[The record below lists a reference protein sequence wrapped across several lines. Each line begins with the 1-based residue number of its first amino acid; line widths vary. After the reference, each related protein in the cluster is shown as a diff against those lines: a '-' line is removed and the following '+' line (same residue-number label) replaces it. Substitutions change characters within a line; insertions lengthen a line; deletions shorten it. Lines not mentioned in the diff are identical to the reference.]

1 MVSEQDWSRLMTQ
14 WCTRYIF
21 LYCAYNFFHKAWYI
35 DPGPSLYCCL
45 LVPVKRHVD
54 TYLSYRFFTKFIKKK
69 KTSCPYIFYHF
80 NYTCLSPIKAQGIT
94 FICFFFQW
102 KAKLFYPII
111 QPFILGSFLI
121 LRNLLLGWFLDFTQ
135 NHSENYP
142 T

>member
-94 FICFFFQW
+94 FICFFFFLEAQ
-102 KAKLFYPII
+102 LFYPII
-111 QPFILGSFLI
+111 QPFFFWELPYPPQLVAWMVLGFHPKP
-121 LRNLLLGWFLDFTQ
+121 F
-135 NHSENYP
+135 
-142 T
+142 